1 MTPSEFVIMEHKAK
15 RAGLHF
21 DLRFKMPRS
30 NMWASFAVPKGVPAN
45 PGKKV
50 LAVRTTDHTRKEAL
64 LTGFIEDGYG
74 AGQLKKWDGGR
85 CVIMKYSDKHIS
97 IDFSGSKVRG
107 TYHFISTVKA
117 GDKDKKSYFLF
128 KSKSIN
134 EWKEFNPPPPS
145 EFKNGEKEDS
155 EEGQKYA
162 KGKKLPWSKATIE
175 GCGMISRIPSAGITD
190 EVEEDASEQTTPDL
204 TWDPTPK
211 TVGK

>member
-15 RAGLHF
+15 KAGLHF
-21 DLRFKMPRS
+21 DLRFKMPKS
-30 NMWASFAVPKGVPAN
+30 NMWASFAVRKGVPTN

-74 AGQLKKWDGGR
+74 AGQLKRWDGGR
-85 CVIMKYSDKHIS
+85 CIIMKYSESHIS

-134 EWKEFNPPPPS
+134 EFAEIDNPQPYL
-145 EFKNGEKEDS
+145 
-155 EEGQKYA
+155 EG
-162 KGKKLPWSKATIE
+162 T
-175 GCGMISRIPSAGITD
+175 GMASRIPSGGLAEDT
-190 EVEEDASEQTTPDL
+190 EEGQSEETTADL
-204 TWDPTPK
+204 TWDQTK
-211 TVGK
+211 RTDGK